1 MSSFFNYHI
10 KGRVKMTLERAQL
23 LSSALDP
30 LLVFTMAK
38 VGSSSVYNSVKRIT
52 SIPCFHIHTLDEKET
67 SQANQRCFDEG
78 LYPDSRSPGRF
89 INKDILE
96 KQRPFK
102 AISLFRNPV
111 ERNLSAFFDAFR
123 LLVGTPA
130 HSYQGS
136 MEGLATAFYEKVNH
150 DYPIQWY
157 QKHFL
162 PGIGVDV
169 YRHAFDP
176 KKGYSILQEGQCSV
190 LLMNATVS
198 DTVKE
203 SVIADFLGEPSFKLT
218 NANIRAE
225 SKEAS
230 LYKEF
235 KSYISLDSDYL
246 DRMMNNQYFEHF
258 FTKNEREQTLKTW
271 LKS

>member
-10 KGRVKMTLERAQL
+10 KGRVKMALERAQL
-23 LSSALDP
+23 ISSNMDP

-38 VGSSSVYNSVKRIT
+38 VGSSSVYNSVKYTT
-52 SIPCFHIHTLDEKET
+52 SIPCFHIHSLDEKEINE
-67 SQANQRCFDEG
+67 ANKRCFDAG
-78 LYPDSRSPGRF
+78 IYPDSRSPVQL
-89 INKDILE
+89 INKEVIE
-96 KQRPFK
+96 KQQPFK
-102 AISLFRNPV
+102 IISLFRNPV

-123 LLVGTPA
+123 LLMGTPA

-136 MEGLATAFYEKVNH
+136 METLATTFYEKVNH

-162 PGIGVDV
+162 SGTAIDV
-169 YRHAFDP
+169 YKHSFDR
-176 KKGYSILQEGQCSV
+176 KLGYTVIQEDGRSIL
-190 LLMNATVS
+190 LMSTAVA

-203 SVIADFLGEPSFKLT
+203 SLIADFLGEPSFKLI

-235 KSYISLDSDYL
+235 KSFMSFDSDYL

-258 FTKNEREQTLKTW
+258 FSKDERERTRNTW
-271 LKS
+271 LKT